1 MKKLSLLFL
10 LFASLFVACSTD
22 NDVAKVDNPFDPAS
36 ELADSVVRNKIVVIS
51 DLHLG
56 NDLAYSENVKY
67 LRFYT

>member
-1 MKKLSLLFL
+1 MKKVAFLFL
-10 LFASLFVACSTD
+10 LFALLFVSCSSD
-22 NDVAKVDNPFDPAS
+22 NDVAKVDNPFDTAS

-56 NDLAYSENVKY
+56 NDLAYSEYVKY